1 MRIHL
6 TFMGKRMSGIN
17 KTKILPMSMIS
28 IAVSIAISGQAYAAE
43 EQSKEVLENHEIEVI
58 SVTGLRSS
66 LDRALQNKRNSDSL
80 VDGIAAEDI
89 GKFPDQNVAE
99 ALQRITGVSISRT
112 NGEGAQVTV
121 RGFGPEF
128 NQVRINDRLMA
139 SATKG
144 RDFDFQ
150 QMPSELI
157 SGADIIKTP
166 TANISE
172 GSIGALINIRTARP
186 IDSDKLTANFS
197 AKARYNDLAD
207 EVDPQLSGIVS
218 NSFLDNTFG
227 VLVGVSYVESN
238 NRTDM
243 TGGVRS
249 SVFDGRNGDI
259 NGDSIMDADG
269 SPISV
274 TDLRFPGRQ
283 EYRVE
288 SETRERFAVNSTLQ
302 WIPSDNVLTTLDIFY
317 TDFNRQ
323 GAGFGIQAPLQ
334 SGAFSNV
341 HASEDNTLTAGT
353 TTPQRFDMLQ
363 IDQGSDSQTYLIG
376 FDTDVDYDTWSLHTS
391 ISHSQAKS
399 DNTRSDLVPQI
410 GSGNGI
416 DDLGFISFD
425 SRNSDVMEINTN
437 IDVADTRNVRAH
449 WNNTQTDE
457 IKDEISEFK
466 LSGIKELE
474 LEILD
479 SVEAGIFYT
488 QQTKSVKHYGTDG
501 NQDCFATCGSGLQMS
516 ESLFG
521 VLPFNDYLSNESG
534 NFPRQWTYIKDVAG
548 YKQELSDLKGFEAFS
563 ESYVPR
569 ASTEVEEETSGA
581 FIQANFEGGEIAD
594 MPWSGNIG
602 LRYFKTSVE
611 SSGADQV
618 LTNVWRND
626 PDNPNTTALLV
637 SYSDEM
643 PLTSKNDYS
652 DILPSINF
660 KLDITENWVF
670 RTAAAKVITRPTIDS
685 LGVAQAYQTSNIESF
700 GVISG
705 NPTLEPFEVYQ
716 LDASFEYY
724 ADNGNAY
731 TLAFY
736 AKDIKTFI
744 SESTVIEDS
753 GFDLSSNFG
762 DDINLMQARTAN
774 QNRDGGRITGF
785 ELAGTHFFDYLPG
798 WLSGMGIQANYT
810 YANSKDDNILVNE
823 LPAVQQTEFGVE
835 GFAENTF
842 NTSVFYDKDD
852 FQARIAYNWRDEYLL
867 SRRGSRSFGLPEIVD
882 AYGQFDLS
890 MSYNV
895 NEDITISFE
904 GVNIT
909 DERTYITEDVK
920 DRVSL
925 ISYSG
930 RRFTL
935 GVNVSF

>member
-1 MRIHL
+1 M
-6 TFMGKRMSGIN
+6 N
-17 KTKILPMSMIS
+17 KTKINTRMLPITMAIS
-28 IAVSIAISGQAYAAE
+28 IALAGQSYAAE
-43 EQSKEVLENHEIEVI
+43 GQTKSVDKSIEVI
-58 SVTGLRSS
+58 NVSGIRSS

-112 NGEGAQVTV
+112 NGEGSQVTV

-166 TANISE
+166 TANMSE
-172 GSIGALINIRTARP
+172 GSIGAQINIRTARP
-186 IDSDKLTANFS
+186 IDSDKFTANFS

-207 EVDPQLSGIVS
+207 KVDPQLTGIVS
-218 NSFLDNTFG
+218 NSFLDNTLGMLF
-227 VLVGVSYVESN
+227 GVSYVESN

-249 SVFDGRNGDI
+249 SVFDGRNGDV
-259 NGDSIMDADG
+259 NGAPIMDAAG
-269 SPISV
+269 NAISV
-274 TDLRFPGRQ
+274 TDIRFPGRQ

-288 SETRERFAVNSTLQ
+288 TESRERFAINGTLQ
-302 WIPSDNVLTTLDIFY
+302 WIATEDVLTTFDVFY

-323 GAGFGIQAPLQ
+323 GTGFGIQAPLQ

-341 HASEDNTLTAGT
+341 HASQYNTLTAGT
-353 TTPQRFDMLQ
+353 TTPQRFDVLQ
-363 IDQGSDSQTYLIG
+363 IDQGSDSQTFLIG
-376 FDTDVDYDTWSLHTS
+376 FDTDIDYDTWSLHAS
-391 ISHSQAKS
+391 ISHSQAKA
-399 DNTRSDLVPQI
+399 DITRSDLVPQI
-410 GSGNGI
+410 GSGNGT

-425 SRNSDVMEINTN
+425 RRNSDVMEINTN
-437 IDVADTRNVRAH
+437 IDVADTRNIRAH
-449 WNNTQTDE
+449 WNNTQTDKV
-457 IKDEISEFK
+457 KDKISELK
-466 LSGIKELE
+466 LSGIKELDLE

-479 SVEAGIFYT
+479 TVEAGIFYT
-488 QQTKSVKHYGTDG
+488 KQTKSVAHYGTDG
-501 NQDCFATCGSGLQMS
+501 NQDCFETCGSGIAMG

-534 NFPRQWTYIKDVAG
+534 SFPRQWIYIKDVAG
-548 YKQELSDLKGFEAFS
+548 YKKALSDLKGFDAFS

-581 FIQANFEGGEIAD
+581 FIQANFDGGEIAD

-611 SSGADQV
+611 SSGADQL
-618 LTNVWRND
+618 LTKIWRND
-626 PDNPNTTALLV
+626 PNNPNATALLV

-652 DILPSINF
+652 GFLPSINF
-660 KLDITENWVF
+660 KLDINDNWVF

-685 LGVAQAYQTSNIESF
+685 LGVAQSYVTSNIESF
-700 GVISG
+700 GVTSG
-705 NPTLEPFEVYQ
+705 NPNLEPFEVYQ
-716 LDASFEYY
+716 FDASFEYY

-736 AKDIKTFI
+736 VKEIKTFI
-744 SESTVIEDS
+744 SESTIIEDS

-762 DDINLMQARTAN
+762 EDIDLMQARTAN

-798 WLSGMGIQANYT
+798 WPSGMGIQANYT
-810 YANSKDDNILVNE
+810 YANSEDDNILPNE
-823 LPAVQQTEFGVE
+823 LPAVTASKFNVE
-835 GFAENTF
+835 GFAKNTF

-890 MSYNV
+890 MTYNI
-895 NEDITISFE
+895 NEDITISLE

-925 ISYSG
+925 MSYSG

>member
-1 MRIHL
+1 ML
-6 TFMGKRMSGIN
+6 NMSKNKTKI
-17 KTKILPMSMIS
+17 KTKILPIT
-28 IAVSIAISGQAYAAE
+28 IAVSIALSGQSYAAQ
-43 EQSKEVLENHEIEVI
+43 EQSKSIDEQVEVI
-58 SVTGLRSS
+58 NVTGIRSS
-66 LDRALQNKRNSDSL
+66 LNRALQNKRHSSSL

-112 NGEGAQVTV
+112 NGEGSQVTV

-150 QMPSELI
+150 QMPSDLI

-166 TANISE
+166 TASISE
-172 GSIGALINIRTARP
+172 GSIGALVNIRTARP
-186 IDSDKLTANFS
+186 ISSDKPTATFS

-207 EVDPQLSGIVS
+207 EFDPQLTGIVG
-218 NSFLDNTFG
+218 NSFLDNTLA
-227 VLVGVSYVESN
+227 VLLGVSYVESH

-249 SVFDGRNGDI
+249 SVFDGRNGDV
-259 NGDSIMDADG
+259 NGDSIMDANG
-269 SPISV
+269 NAISV
-274 TDLRFPGRQ
+274 TDIRFPGRQ

-302 WIPSDNVLTTLDIFY
+302 WIPTQDVLTTLDLFY

-341 HASEDNTLTAGT
+341 HASEYNTLTAGT

-363 IDQGSDSQTYLIG
+363 IDQGSDSQTFLLG
-376 FDTDVDYDTWSLHTS
+376 FDTDIDYDTWSLHTS
-391 ISHSQAKS
+391 VSHSQAKA
-399 DNTRSDLVPQI
+399 DITRSDFVPQI
-410 GSGNGI
+410 GSGNGT

-425 SRNSDVMEINTN
+425 SRNNDVMEINTN
-437 IDVADTRNVRAH
+437 IDVADTRNIRAH
-449 WNNTQTDE
+449 WNNTQTDK
-457 IKDEISEFK
+457 IKDKISEFK
-466 LSGIKELE
+466 LSGIKALE

-479 SVEAGIFYT
+479 TVEAGIFYT
-488 QQTKSVKHYGTDG
+488 KQTKSVAHYGTDG
-501 NQDCFATCGSGLQMS
+501 NQDCFVTCGSGLAMS

-521 VLPFNDYLSNESG
+521 VLPFNDYLANESG
-534 NFPRQWTYIKDVAG
+534 DFPREFVYIKDIEG
-548 YKQELSDLKGFEAFS
+548 YKKELNALKGFDAFS

-569 ASTEVEEETSGA
+569 ASTEVKEETSGA
-581 FIQANFEGGEIAD
+581 FIQANFDGGEIGD
-594 MPWSGNIG
+594 MPWVGNIG
-602 LRYFKTSVE
+602 LRYFKTTVE
-611 SSGADQV
+611 SSGADQL
-618 LTNVWRND
+618 LTAVWRND
-626 PDNPNTTALLV
+626 PDNANATALLV

-643 PLTSKNDYS
+643 PLTSKNEYS
-652 DILPSINF
+652 DILPSVNF
-660 KLDITENWVF
+660 KLDINDNWVF

-685 LGVAQAYQTSNIESF
+685 LGVAQAYVTSNIESF
-700 GVISG
+700 GVTSG
-705 NPTLEPFEVYQ
+705 NPYLTPFEVYQ
-716 LDASFEYY
+716 LDVSFEYY

-736 AKDIKTFI
+736 AKDIQTFI
-744 SESTVIEDS
+744 SESTIIEDS
-753 GFDLSSNFG
+753 GFDLSSNFA
-762 DDINLMQARTAN
+762 DDIDLMQSRTAN
-774 QNRDGGRITGF
+774 QNRDGGRISGL
-785 ELAGTHFFDYLPG
+785 ELAATHFFDYLPG
-798 WLSGMGIQANYT
+798 WASGMGIQANYT
-810 YANSKDDNILVNE
+810 YANSEDDNILVNE
-823 LPAVQQTEFGVE
+823 LPAVKQSEFGVE

-842 NTSVFYDKDD
+842 NTSIFYDKDD
-852 FQARIAYNWRDEYLL
+852 FQTRIAYNWRDEYLL

-895 NEDITISFE
+895 NEDITVSFE

-909 DERTYITEDVK
+909 NERTFITEDVR

>member
-1 MRIHL
+1 M
-6 TFMGKRMSGIN
+6 N
-17 KTKILPMSMIS
+17 KTKINTKILPIT
-28 IAVSIAISGQAYAAE
+28 IAVSIALSGQSYAAE
-43 EQSKEVLENHEIEVI
+43 EQTKSIDENIEVI
-58 SVTGLRSS
+58 NVTGIRSS

-112 NGEGAQVTV
+112 NGEGSQVTV

-150 QMPSELI
+150 QMPSDLI

-166 TANISE
+166 TANMSE
-172 GSIGALINIRTARP
+172 GSIGAQINIRTARP
-186 IDSDKLTANFS
+186 IDSDKLTVNFS

-207 EVDPQLSGIVS
+207 EVDPQLTGIVS
-218 NSFLDNTFG
+218 NSFLDNTLG
-227 VLVGVSYVESN
+227 VLLGVSYVESN

-249 SVFDGRNGDI
+249 SVFDGRNGDV
-259 NGDSIMDADG
+259 NGAPIMDNAG
-269 SPISV
+269 NVISV
-274 TDLRFPGRQ
+274 TDIRFPGRQ

-288 SETRERFAVNSTLQ
+288 TETRERFAVNSTLQ
-302 WIPSDNVLTTLDIFY
+302 WIPTQDVLTTLDLFY

-323 GAGFGIQAPLQ
+323 GAGFGIQAPIQ

-341 HASEDNTLTAGT
+341 HASEYNTLTAGT

-363 IDQGSDSQTYLIG
+363 IDQGSDSQTFLVG

-391 ISHSQAKS
+391 ISHSQAKA
-399 DNTRSDLVPQI
+399 DITRSDLVPQI
-410 GSGNGI
+410 GSGNGV

-437 IDVADTRNVRAH
+437 IDVADTRNIRAH
-449 WNNTQTDE
+449 WNNTQVDK
-457 IKDEISEFK
+457 IKDKISEFK

-474 LEILD
+474 LDILD
-479 SVEAGIFYT
+479 TVQAGVFYTKQIKSVEHF
-488 QQTKSVKHYGTDG
+488 GTNG
-501 NQDCFATCGSGLQMS
+501 NQDCFATCGSGLAMS

-534 NFPRQWTYIKDVAG
+534 NFPRQWAYIKDVAG
-548 YKQELSDLKGFEAFS
+548 YKKELSDLKGFDAFS
-563 ESYVPR
+563 ESHVPR

-581 FIQANFEGGEIAD
+581 FIQVNLDGGEIAD

-618 LTNVWRND
+618 LTSVWRND
-626 PDNPNTTALLV
+626 PDNPNATALLV

-643 PLTSKNDYS
+643 PLTVKNDYS

-660 KLDITENWVF
+660 KLDINDNWVF

-685 LGVAQAYQTSNIESF
+685 LGVSQSYVTSNIESF
-700 GVISG
+700 GVTSG
-705 NPTLEPFEVYQ
+705 NPSLAPFEVYQ
-716 LDASFEYY
+716 FDASFEYY

-731 TLAFY
+731 SLAFY

-744 SESTVIEDS
+744 SESTIIEDS

-762 DDINLMQARTAN
+762 DDIDLMQARTAN
-774 QNRDGGRITGF
+774 QNRDGGRITGV

-798 WLSGMGIQANYT
+798 WFSGMGIQANYT
-810 YANSKDDNILVNE
+810 YANSEDDNILVNE
-823 LPAVQQTEFGVE
+823 LPAVTPSKFNVE
-835 GFAENTF
+835 GFAEHTF
-842 NTSVFYDKDD
+842 NTSIFYDKDD

-867 SRRGSRSFGLPEIVD
+867 SRRGSRSFGLPETVD
-882 AYGQFDLS
+882 AYGQVDLS
-890 MSYNV
+890 MSYNI
-895 NEDITISFE
+895 NEEITLSFE

>member
-1 MRIHL
+1 
-6 TFMGKRMSGIN
+6 MSDIN
-17 KTKILPMSMIS
+17 KIKIKTKILPTAM
-28 IAVSIAISGQAYAAE
+28 AVSIALSGHSYAAQ
-43 EQSKEVLENHEIEVI
+43 EQAKNVDDNIEVI
-58 SVTGLRSS
+58 NVTGIRSS

-112 NGEGAQVTV
+112 NGEGSQVTV

-150 QMPSELI
+150 QMPSDLI

-166 TANISE
+166 TANMSE
-172 GSIGALINIRTARP
+172 GSIGAQVNIRTARP
-186 IDSDKLTANFS
+186 INSDKLTATFS

-207 EVDPQLSGIVS
+207 EVDPQLTGIVS
-218 NSFLDNTFG
+218 NSFLDNTLG
-227 VLVGVSYVESN
+227 LLIGVSYVESN

-249 SVFDGRNGDI
+249 SVFDGRNGDV
-259 NGDSIMDADG
+259 NGDPIMDASG
-269 SPISV
+269 NAISV
-274 TDLRFPGRQ
+274 TDIRFPGRQ
-283 EYRVE
+283 EYRTE

-302 WIPSDNVLTTLDIFY
+302 WIPAQDVLTTLDLFY

-341 HASEDNTLTAGT
+341 HASENNTLTVGT

-363 IDQGSDSQTYLIG
+363 IDQGSDSQTFLIG
-376 FDTDVDYDTWSLHTS
+376 FDTDIDFDTWTLHTS
-391 ISHSQAKS
+391 ISHSQAKA
-399 DNTRSDLVPQI
+399 DVTRSDLVPQI
-410 GSGNGI
+410 GSGNGT
-416 DDLGFISFD
+416 DDLGFIGFD
-425 SRNSDVMEINTN
+425 SRNSDVMEINTD
-437 IDVADTRNVRAH
+437 IDVADTRNIRAH

-457 IKDEISEFK
+457 IKDEISELK
-466 LSGIKELE
+466 LSGIKELAF
-474 LEILD
+474 EILD
-479 SVEAGIFYT
+479 TVEAGVFYT
-488 QQTKSVKHYGTDG
+488 KQTKSVKHYGTDG
-501 NQDCFATCGSGLQMS
+501 NQDCFATCGSGLAMS

-521 VLPFNDYLSNESG
+521 ILPFNDFLSNESG
-534 NFPRQWTYIKDVAG
+534 NFPRQWAYIKDVSG
-548 YKQELSDLKGFEAFS
+548 YKRELSELKGFDAFS
-563 ESYVPR
+563 ESHVPR
-569 ASTEVEEETSGA
+569 ASTEVEEETSGV
-581 FIQANFEGGEIAD
+581 FIQANFDGGEIAD
-594 MPWSGNIG
+594 MSWSGNIG

-626 PDNPNTTALLV
+626 PDNPNATALLV
-637 SYSDEM
+637 SFSDEM
-643 PLTSKNDYS
+643 PLMRKNDYS

-660 KLDITENWVF
+660 KLDINDNWVF

-685 LGVAQAYQTSNIESF
+685 LGVAQSYVTSNIESF
-700 GVISG
+700 GVTSG
-705 NPTLEPFEVYQ
+705 NPSLEPFEVYQ
-716 LDASFEYY
+716 FDASFEYY

-744 SESTVIEDS
+744 SESTIIEDS

-762 DDINLMQARTAN
+762 GDIDLMQARTAN
-774 QNRDGGRITGF
+774 QNRDGGRISGF

-823 LPAVQQTEFGVE
+823 LPAVKQSEFGVE

-842 NTSVFYDKDD
+842 NTSIFYDKDD

-867 SRRGSRSFGLPEIVD
+867 SRRGSRSFGLPETVD

>member
-1 MRIHL
+1 
-6 TFMGKRMSGIN
+6 MG
-17 KTKILPMSMIS
+17 
-28 IAVSIAISGQAYAAE
+28 
-43 EQSKEVLENHEIEVI
+43 
-58 SVTGLRSS
+58 
-66 LDRALQNKRNSDSL
+66 
-80 VDGIAAEDI
+80 
-89 GKFPDQNVAE
+89 
-99 ALQRITGVSISRT
+99 
-112 NGEGAQVTV
+112 
-121 RGFGPEF
+121 
-128 NQVRINDRLMA
+128 
-139 SATKG
+139 
-144 RDFDFQ
+144 
-150 QMPSELI
+150 
-157 SGADIIKTP
+157 
-166 TANISE
+166 
-172 GSIGALINIRTARP
+172 
-186 IDSDKLTANFS
+186 
-197 AKARYNDLAD
+197 
-207 EVDPQLSGIVS
+207 
-218 NSFLDNTFG
+218 
-227 VLVGVSYVESN
+227 
-238 NRTDM
+238 
-243 TGGVRS
+243 
-249 SVFDGRNGDI
+249 
-259 NGDSIMDADG
+259 
-269 SPISV
+269 
-274 TDLRFPGRQ
+274 
-283 EYRVE
+283 
-288 SETRERFAVNSTLQ
+288 
-302 WIPSDNVLTTLDIFY
+302 
-317 TDFNRQ
+317 
-323 GAGFGIQAPLQ
+323 
-334 SGAFSNV
+334 
-341 HASEDNTLTAGT
+341 
-353 TTPQRFDMLQ
+353 
-363 IDQGSDSQTYLIG
+363 
-376 FDTDVDYDTWSLHTS
+376 
-391 ISHSQAKS
+391 
-399 DNTRSDLVPQI
+399 
-410 GSGNGI
+410 
-416 DDLGFISFD
+416 
-425 SRNSDVMEINTN
+425 
-437 IDVADTRNVRAH
+437 
-449 WNNTQTDE
+449 
-457 IKDEISEFK
+457 
-466 LSGIKELE
+466 
-474 LEILD
+474 
-479 SVEAGIFYT
+479 
-488 QQTKSVKHYGTDG
+488 
-501 NQDCFATCGSGLQMS
+501 
-516 ESLFG
+516 
-521 VLPFNDYLSNESG
+521 
-534 NFPRQWTYIKDVAG
+534 
-548 YKQELSDLKGFEAFS
+548 
-563 ESYVPR
+563 
-569 ASTEVEEETSGA
+569 
-581 FIQANFEGGEIAD
+581 IQANFEGGEIAD